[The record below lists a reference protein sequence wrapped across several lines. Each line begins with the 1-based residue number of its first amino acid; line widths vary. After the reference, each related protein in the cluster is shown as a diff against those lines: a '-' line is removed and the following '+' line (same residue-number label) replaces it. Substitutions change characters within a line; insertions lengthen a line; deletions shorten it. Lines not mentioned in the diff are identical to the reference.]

1 MKYKYLIL
9 GLGKSG
15 LSVQKFFERKNIKFL
30 VFDDNKKEKEE
41 SFDDIDVL
49 IKSPGIRND
58 QKIVRDFL
66 EKKKRIV
73 TDLELLNDYMENKKT
88 ICVTGTNGKS
98 TTVTLLKMLFSDYEL
113 VGNIGVPIFDKV
125 DTNSNLIIECS
136 SYMCEY
142 VKDFKPNYSILLN
155 IHPNHLDHHLTL
167 DNYISSKG
175 KLIKNTKDCVCYNYD
190 DFYTR
195 QLISKIKEGSTC
207 TYLSFSTKNPQAN
220 MYILNSNIYFEEKY
234 ICSINDFIPYL
245 RVYPENIL
253 ATLLLYIWIN
263 KSYDGLVSKLNK
275 FKGLEHRLECFY
287 ETSNY
292 VFYNDSKSTNLY
304 ALNRAINV
312 FRNDNLILI
321 CGGLLPKDSFE
332 DILCT
337 YNDNLKQ
344 IYIVGENEIYL
355 KKIFIK
361 SGYSENI
368 IKIYNSLEDVIINIK
383 KYHEKLVVLFSP
395 GSQSFD
401 KYKNFEERGRAFKE
415 LVFKYY

>member
-15 LSVQKFFERKNIKFL
+15 LSVQKFFERKNIKYL

-98 TTVTLLKMLFSDYEL
+98 TTVTLLKILFSDYEL

-245 RVYPENIL
+245 RVYPENVL

-263 KSYDGLVSKLNK
+263 KSYNGLVSKLNE

-292 VFYNDSKSTNLY
+292 VFYNDSKSTNVKATQI
-304 ALNRAINV
+304 ALSS
-312 FRNDNLILI
+312 FTKPTILLL
-321 CGGLLPKDSFE
+321 GGLDRGHSFE
-332 DILCT
+332 GLTT
-337 YNDNLKQ
+337 YMNN
-344 IYIVGENEIYL
+344 V
-355 KKIFIK
+355 
-361 SGYSENI
+361 
-368 IKIYNSLEDVIINIK
+368 
-383 KYHEKLVVLFSP
+383 KLVVSYGETKHRIKEYCDKINKECIVVDDLENAVNIAFKNALENDVILLSP
-395 GSQSFD
+395 ACASWDQYSD
-401 KYKNFEERGRAFKE
+401 FEERGRKFKE
-415 LVFKYY
+415 YVTRRMK

>member
-9 GLGKSG
+9 GLWKSG

-66 EKKKRIV
+66 EKKKTIV

-167 DNYISSKG
+167 DNYIS
-175 KLIKNTKDCVCYNYD
+175 
-190 DFYTR
+190 
-195 QLISKIKEGSTC
+195 
-207 TYLSFSTKNPQAN
+207 
-220 MYILNSNIYFEEKY
+220 
-234 ICSINDFIPYL
+234 
-245 RVYPENIL
+245 
-253 ATLLLYIWIN
+253 
-263 KSYDGLVSKLNK
+263 
-275 FKGLEHRLECFY
+275 
-287 ETSNY
+287 
-292 VFYNDSKSTNLY
+292 
-304 ALNRAINV
+304 
-312 FRNDNLILI
+312 
-321 CGGLLPKDSFE
+321 
-332 DILCT
+332 
-337 YNDNLKQ
+337 
-344 IYIVGENEIYL
+344 
-355 KKIFIK
+355 
-361 SGYSENI
+361 
-368 IKIYNSLEDVIINIK
+368 
-383 KYHEKLVVLFSP
+383 
-395 GSQSFD
+395 
-401 KYKNFEERGRAFKE
+401 
-415 LVFKYY
+415 